1 MIDAMRT
8 LITGGAGFIGSH
20 LVEALIARG
29 DEVAVLDDEST
40 GRSEN
45 LRAVAGNVRLSRVR
59 GSVTDEATVATAIG
73 ACDRVVHLAAAVGV
87 RRILEAQ
94 VDSIAVNVIGTELVL
109 RHAATRATPV
119 FLASSSEV
127 YGKGVAAPF
136 REDDDALLGATS
148 RHRWSYACGKML
160 DEFLALAFW
169 RERGLPV
176 RIGRFF
182 NTTGPRQSARFGMVL
197 PRLCRAALTGGPL
210 EVHGDGT
217 QTRCFLHVADCVAA
231 VLALL
236 DCDAAIGEVVNIGSR
251 HEVAI
256 GELARMVAAQ
266 AGTGAAIR
274 LVPYAEAFPQGGF
287 EDLRRRVPDVSK
299 LTRLTGWRESHDLA
313 GIVRACLDDCR
324 ARADAAG

>member
-20 LVEALIARG
+20 LAEALIVRG
-29 DEVAVLDDEST
+29 DRVIVLDDTST
-40 GRSEN
+40 GRAEN
-45 LRAVAGNVRLSRVR
+45 LRAIDGHARLTWIR
-59 GSVTDEATVATAIG
+59 GSITDEAAVAAAIG
-73 ACDRVVHLAAAVGV
+73 GCDRIVHLAAAVGV
-87 RRILEAQ
+87 RRILERQ
-94 VDSIAVNVIGTELVL
+94 VDSISVNVIGTELVL

-127 YGKGVAAPF
+127 YGKGVSAPF
-136 REDDDALLGATS
+136 REDDDALIGATS

-182 NTTGPRQSARFGMVL
+182 NTTGPRQSARHGMVL
-197 PRLCRAALTGGPL
+197 PRLCRAALAGGPL
-210 EVHGDGT
+210 EVHGDGA

-231 VLALL
+231 VIALM

-256 GELARMVAAQ
+256 RDLARMVAEA
-266 AGTGAAIR
+266 AGTGTAIR
-274 LVPYAEAFPQGGF
+274 LVPYDEAFPQGGF

-324 ARADAAG
+324 ARADAIG